1 MSDSRSKRGKV
12 WLGVSG
18 VVVDDEGRFLV
29 VKKTYSGL
37 KGVWSFPAGFVKES
51 ETADQAAVREVLEE
65 TGIMAEVMGCLGV
78 RTGVIENRISDNMI
92 IFRLKPVD
100 GTIQVQEKEIMT
112 ARFMHPE
119 EIMNDP
125 DASLLVKYF
134 SQNWGETILRGKY
147 EENPGEHFGYT
158 AYHLF
163 L

>member
-1 MSDSRSKRGKV
+1 MNENSAKRGNV
-12 WLGVSG
+12 WLGVSA
-18 VVVDDEGRFLV
+18 VVVDETGRFLV
-29 VKKTYSGL
+29 VKKAYSGL

-65 TGIMAEVMGCLGV
+65 TGIHAEVIGCLGV

-92 IFRLKPVD
+92 IFRLKPVA
-100 GTIQVQEKEIMT
+100 GSIQVQEKEIME
-112 ARFMHPE
+112 ARFMCPDE
-119 EIMNDP
+119 MINDP

-134 SQNWGETILRGKY
+134 CKKSNGVILKGKY